1 MLATVCEGGD
11 GAPSLVTFV
20 SLVFVHGKFDIS

>member
-11 GAPSLVTFV
+11 GAPSIVTFV
-20 SLVFVHGKFDIS
+20 LFVFAHGEFDLS